1 METLLFTLLRMCLT
15 AALLTLVVV
24 LLRLAFQKAP
34 KWIMVALWG
43 LVALRLLCPIVPE
56 STVSL
61 MPQPSKV
68 EQYIGAPNTLD
79 LPFAPPPPV
88 ETPLQASEA
97 NPLPLTEIAVVVWLV
112 GAVGM
117 LLYSTVSY
125 GRLRY
130 RLRGMVPQGE
140 RVWLS
145 DHAET
150 PFVLGIVRPRII
162 VPSSLAAEDKER
174 VLAHERAHI
183 RRLDHVWKPLG
194 FVLLTFHWFNPLLW
208 VAYILLCRDIEMAC
222 DERVVRA
229 YSLDEKKAYS
239 SALIQC
245 SVSHRSVRMCPLAF
259 GETAVKSRIRAVLH
273 YKKPTLWILIATAVV
288 IAAVCVF
295 FMTDPVAP
303 APPTK
308 EQAQAVCATFE
319 HAYHGAT
326 CTEQG
331 VCLRCGGV
339 GDCLP
344 HAFASATCLE
354 GEVCNDCGAFGAAAL
369 GHDIVGTTCVEKGA
383 CSRCGLEGELL
394 PHNFTKAT
402 CTEDGVCTQC
412 GAIGESAYGHNYTD
426 ATFLVPKTCVN
437 CGATDGEPLELH
449 VHSPSFCDEEG
460 NVYCTQCGELLPNRA
475 HMWYMGRCVWC
486 GLTDPDFKSPY
497 MSNNTS
503 ASSVWGNANAGG
515 SSSPL
520 PSVPSTEPSLPR
532 APYPS
537 MPSSRFAGSIW

>member
-1 METLLFTLLRMCLT
+1 METLLFTLLRMSLT

-24 LLRLAFQKAP
+24 VLRWVFQKAP

-68 EQYIGAPNTLD
+68 EQYIGAPNTPD
-79 LPFAPPPPV
+79 LPFAPPPV
-88 ETPLQASEA
+88 DTPLQASGA
-97 NPLPLTEIAVVVWLV
+97 NPLPLTEIAVTVWLV

-117 LLYSTVSY
+117 LLYSAVSY

-150 PFVLGIVRPRII
+150 PFVLGIVRPRIV

-194 FVLLTFHWFNPLLW
+194 FLLLTIHWFNPLLW

-239 SALIQC
+239 ASLIQC
-245 SVSHRSVRMCPLAF
+245 SVSHRAIQMCPLAF
-259 GETAVKSRIRAVLH
+259 GETAVKSRVRAVLH
-273 YKKPTLWILIATAVV
+273 YKKPTLWILLAAAVV
-288 IAAVCVF
+288 VAAVCVF

-303 APPTK
+303 VPPTK
-308 EQAQAVCATFE
+308 EQAQAVCTAFE
-319 HAYHGAT
+319 HTYHGAT

-344 HAFASATCLE
+344 HDFASATCLE
-354 GEVCNDCGAFGAAAL
+354 AEICKDCGASGAAAL
-369 GHDIVGTTCVEKGA
+369 GHDFVGATCVKKSA

-394 PHNFTKAT
+394 PHNFTEAT

-412 GAIGESAYGHNYTD
+412 GEVRESAYGHNYTE
-426 ATFLVPKTCVN
+426 ATYQAPKTCVN
-437 CGATDGEPLELH
+437 CGATDGEPLHMHFPVTCKVGEA
-449 VHSPSFCDEEG
+449 
-460 NVYCTQCGELLPNRA
+460 YCTKCGERLGTMP
-475 HMWYMGRCVWC
+475 HVWSYGRCVVC
-486 GLTDPDFKSPY
+486 GLRDSDYTFPRRDPLFTYSSSGFDLDGGIPWDS
-497 MSNNTS
+497 ST
-503 ASSVWGNANAGG
+503 SSVW
-515 SSSPL
+515 
-520 PSVPSTEPSLPR
+520 
-532 APYPS
+532 
-537 MPSSRFAGSIW
+537 